1 MKILYIGS
9 VEFSGKALEHLLEI
23 GANIVGICG
32 AKSSA
37 INSDFFDLSPI
48 ALRANI
54 PLRFFEDINS
64 EDALNWIRER
74 SPDIIFC
81 FGWSRLLGE
90 KLLRIPNMGVVGF
103 HPTLLPANRGRHP
116 IIWALVL
123 GLEETGSTF
132 FFMDSGADSGDI
144 LSQKKIPIYDSD
156 NARTLYDRI
165 CIVALEQ
172 ISEFM
177 PSLISGTYQRIKQNS
192 TVSNLWRKRSK
203 KDGVIDWRMPAK
215 AIYNLVRALSD
226 PYPGAL
232 IIHQLNEIK
241 VLDVEIISGNILN
254 CEPGKVIAIN
264 SGKLVINCGIDS
276 ICLLSTDPILNAK
289 VGECI

>member
-23 GANIVGICG
+23 DANIVGICG
-32 AKSSA
+32 ANSSA

-165 CIVALEQ
+165 CSVALKQ

-177 PSLISGTYQRIKQNS
+177 PFLISGTYQRIKQNS